1 MSARSAQGGF
11 TVIEILVA
19 LVVLGV
25 GITALVGTSA
35 LVTRQVGR
43 GRIVT
48 IANQLANQKLED
60 LRRAAAFKDVSG
72 NRCTAAAGFTGGGP
86 VTTRGVTYSWSISGS
101 GNAPRLATVTTSYPV
116 PGGTKSFSISTYV
129 GCY

>member
-11 TVIEILVA
+11 TLVEVLIA
-19 LVVLGV
+19 VLVLGI

-35 LVTRQVGR
+35 LVTRQIGR

-48 IANQLANQKLED
+48 IANQLANQKLDE
-60 LRRAAAFKDVSG
+60 LRRRAARKVGGNYCADPNFVS
-72 NRCTAAAGFTGGGP
+72 GGP
-86 VTTRGVTYSWSISGS
+86 VTTRGVTYSWNVVVVAGKSS
-101 GNAPRLATVTTSYPV
+101 TVTVTASYPV
-116 PGGTKSFSISTYV
+116 QTGTRGFSITTMV

>member
-11 TVIEILVA
+11 TVLEVLVA
-19 LVVLGV
+19 LLVLGV

-48 IANQLANQKLED
+48 IASQLVNQKLED
-60 LRRAAAFKDVSG
+60 LRRAAAVKDGFG
-72 NRCTAAAGFTGGGP
+72 NRCTAAAFTAGGP
-86 VTTRGVTYSWSISGS
+86 VTNRGVTYGWSIAGA
-101 GNAPRLATVTTSYPV
+101 GNAPRLVTVTASYPV
-116 PGGTKSFSISTYV
+116 PGGSKTFSVSTYV

>member
-1 MSARSAQGGF
+1 MTARSPQGGF
-11 TVIEILVA
+11 TVLEIIVA
-19 LVVLGV
+19 MVVLGV

-48 IANQLANQKLED
+48 IANQLANQKLDD
-60 LRRAAAFKDVSG
+60 LRRAAAVKDVSG
-72 NRCTAAAGFTGGGP
+72 KRCTAADFAAGGP
-86 VTTRGVTYSWSISGS
+86 VTTRGVTYNWSISGS
-101 GNAPRLATVTTSYPV
+101 GNAPRLVTVTTSYPV
-116 PGGTKSFSISTYV
+116 TGGTKTFSISTYV

>member
-1 MSARSAQGGF
+1 MSARSAEGGF
-11 TVIEILVA
+11 TLIELLIAVL
-19 LVVLGV
+19 VLGI

-48 IANQLANQKLED
+48 IANQLANQKLDE
-60 LRRAAAFKDVSG
+60 LRRRALKDGAGNQCTDAQFVS
-72 NRCTAAAGFTGGGP
+72 GGP
-86 VTTRGVTYSWSISGS
+86 VTTRGVTYSWTVDKTAPKAPVVTV
-101 GNAPRLATVTTSYPV
+101 NASYPV
-116 PGGTKSFSISTYV
+116 KGGTKSFSISTVV